1 MIDRGTLW
9 AAALEDLGSRC
20 SVDTT
25 RDAEYVAERIARE
38 GESFLTTALP
48 QFGKDFE
55 LALADQAISHTLF
68 AGFGRRSRRLNSL
81 DDYDRIEFRGG
92 IPKFL
97 QGFVSLV
104 FDDSYDVTRD
114 ELRNLSEIVSQTNA
128 TRRASSIVF
137 GDNAEGDTDRPIYV
151 QDLLPPLA
159 IPASDK
165 NDRELALMADAI
177 AAVRQL
183 CLMFGKEKSV
193 CSQPLVDK
201 AVAEFVRTDEE
212 LDAPFTMEG

>member
-25 RDAEYVAERIARE
+25 RDMEYVAERIAAE

-55 LALADQAISHTLF
+55 LALEEASISNAMF
-68 AGFGRRSRRLNSL
+68 SGFGRRSRTIKIVDESKTVKL
-81 DDYDRIEFRGG
+81 GG
-92 IPKFL
+92 GVPKFL

-104 FDDSYDVTRD
+104 FDDAYDVTSD
-114 ELRNLSEIVSQTNA
+114 EFRQMQYVVNQVQLSQSSEFGSRGTHNELVLHHMFPPREREIFEDNVG
-128 TRRASSIVF
+128 SISV
-137 GDNAEGDTDRPIYV
+137 I
-151 QDLLPPLA
+151 
-159 IPASDK
+159 
-165 NDRELALMADAI
+165 ADAI

-183 CLMFGKEKSV
+183 CLMFGKEKSM
-193 CSQPLVDK
+193 CSDLNVNA
-201 AVAEFVRTDEE
+201 AVEEFVRTDEE
-212 LDAPFTMEG
+212 LIIPFSTEE

>member
-38 GESFLTTALP
+38 GESFLTISLP

-55 LALADQAISHTLF
+55 RSLEDLAISHTLF

-81 DDYDRIEFRGG
+81 DDFDRLEFRGG

-104 FDDSYDVTRD
+104 FDDSYDVTRE
-114 ELRNLSEIVSQTNA
+114 ELRNLSEIVKRTND
-128 TRRASSIVF
+128 TRRASSF
-137 GDNAEGDTDRPIYV
+137 NGSNMEGVSASPIYV

-159 IPASDK
+159 IPASGKTDE
-165 NDRELALMADAI
+165 ELAKMADAI

-183 CLMFGKEKSV
+183 CLMFGKEKGSYT
-193 CSQPLVDK
+193 PELVDA
-201 AVAEFVRTDEE
+201 AVAEFKRTDEE
-212 LDAPFTMEG
+212 LIDPFSTEG

>member
-9 AAALEDLGSRC
+9 AATLEDLGRRC

-55 LALADQAISHTLF
+55 RSLEDLAISHTMF

-81 DDYDRIEFRGG
+81 DGHDRIEYRGG

-114 ELRNLSEIVSQTNA
+114 ELRNLAEIVRRTND
-128 TRRASSIVF
+128 TRRAGILRDANV
-137 GDNAEGDTDRPIYV
+137 EGAAGEPIFV

-159 IPASDK
+159 IPTSGK
-165 NDRELALMADAI
+165 NERELAMMADAI

-183 CLMFGKEKSV
+183 CLMFGKEKSL
-193 CSQPLVDK
+193 CSQTLVDK
-201 AVAEFVRTDEE
+201 AVEEFVATDKE
-212 LDAPFTMEG
+212 LMAPFSMEE